1 MEGFT
6 PNKKIQ
12 CFKEGGQVKYESRKE
27 HKEEMSS
34 DVAQD
39 KAIIKKA
46 FKIHDSQEHK
56 GEHTN
61 LSKLRKGGRAKKD
74 CGSVRKYKTGGSVTN
89 VYEAKKSSGDKDNI
103 AKVKNIVPAKAS
115 APSEATKR
123 PSFKGSDVEKEKS
136 KPAGHKD
143 SYIKSKESDKSASA
157 SSAGLASLNSP
168 AKFCG
173 GRSVRK

>member
-1 MEGFT
+1 MKEFT
-6 PNKKIQ
+6 PNTKMA
-12 CFKEGGQVKYESRKE
+12 CFKEGGSVKYESRKE
-27 HKEEMSS
+27 HKEEMDT
-34 DVAQD
+34 DVDQD
-39 KAIIKKA
+39 KAIVKKA

-103 AKVKNIVPAKAS
+103 AKVKATTPAKAS
-115 APSEATKR
+115 ATSKATER
-123 PSFKGSDVEKEKS
+123 PNLKGSDVEKEKS

-143 SYIKSKESDKSASA
+143 PYIKSKESGKSASA
-157 SSAGLASLNSP
+157 PSAGLSSLNSP
-168 AKFCG
+168 EKFCG